1 MKKVKI
7 TTEQYNRL
15 FTTKLTESA
24 EKAPLEENVFSSEMH
39 QAVSELIHNIWLN
52 PSQSGLSTFFKQNG
66 ITWGDIISYLTGV
79 GVLGAAAGGVHKLLN
94 MFKTKFSKQPEVAQH
109 QKEQDIQKIVDKI
122 SKDPKA
128 TWNIKASNDPSLGN
142 NNWEYEPKYNPNRFK
157 PLTSTPK
164 SEYDKLTPHIASD
177 SEVDETSHINNYP
190 AGFEE
195 DPNSPINQKV
205 PDEKFSNAKQLFKPL
220 ETQKDLSINKEA
232 LLLNGPDGLYVFF
245 YGELNREDFPNEQ
258 LILNIDDI
266 VDYVNQNYTTLP
278 KGVGAEGV
286 HQKGVLLVK
295 LDPKGKEAL
304 GSFYPKN
311 KEFINLLNRV
321 EEMTGAAS
329 SGAFTA
335 PMGSSGSTPKI
346 EKKNTPSNA
355 LISDEE
361 EFLGGKNIEENAP
374 HSSSTFMKLIKTAEK
389 DGHIK
394 GMETSAQYVMS
405 AAKKIAELYDKLSDE
420 ERKVKGKQYYQ
431 LFLREIGKGSNIE
444 EDAPT
449 NGKLG
454 FLIGKPINLIRTL
467 YTQGKYDAEK
477 GEMAQI
483 QRQEEISGPIK
494 SIDASNGVP
503 MLVVANSR
511 GSNAA
516 SVMWR
521 KTEFVEGWSSF
532 HYVYTGATPKDTRI
546 LELFKA
552 NFYDSPDESI
562 AETTMA
568 AGGTPQAGSSGQY
581 TQPAM
586 WAKDKKNWKGGAK
599 PQYPNGKIVD
609 KTNDVSIIG
618 QPMYETIAK
627 KTGRSIEDVKKIIE
641 TKLLKNK
648 PL

>member
-15 FTTKLTESA
+15 FTTKLTEST
-24 EKAPLEENVFSSEMH
+24 EKTPLDENVFSPEMH

-66 ITWGDIISYLTGV
+66 ITWGDIISYLTGI
-79 GVLGAAAGGVHKLLN
+79 GIIGAAAGGVHKLVN
-94 MFKTKFSKQPEVAQH
+94 IFKTKFSKQPEVAQH

-128 TWNIKASNDPSLGN
+128 PWNIKASTDPSLGN

-164 SEYDKLTPHIASD
+164 SEYDKVTPHLRD
-177 SEVDETSHINNYP
+177 GEVDETSSINNYP

-205 PDEKFSNAKQLFKPL
+205 PDEKFSNAPKIFKPL

-245 YGELNREDFPNEQ
+245 YGELDREDFPNEQ
-258 LILNIDDI
+258 LILTIDDI

-278 KGVGAEGV
+278 KGVGAEGI
-286 HQKGVLLVK
+286 HQNGTLLVK

-304 GSFYPKN
+304 GSLYPKN
-311 KEFINLLNRV
+311 EAFIALLNRV

-329 SGAFTA
+329 SGAFTGS
-335 PMGSSGSTPKI
+335 MGSSSQSVQ
-346 EKKNTPSNA
+346 KKNTPSNA

-361 EFLGGKNIEENAP
+361 IIDNQP
-374 HSSSTFMKLIKTAEK
+374 
-389 DGHIK
+389 
-394 GMETSAQYVMS
+394 
-405 AAKKIAELYDKLSDE
+405 
-420 ERKVKGKQYYQ
+420 
-431 LFLREIGKGSNIE
+431 IE
-444 EDAPT
+444 EDAPK

-454 FLIGKPINLIRTL
+454 FLIGQQINLIRTL
-467 YTQGKYDAEK
+467 HTQGKYDAAK
-477 GEMAQI
+477 GEMTQV

-494 SIDASNGVP
+494 SIDASHGIP
-503 MLVVANSR
+503 MLVVANAR

-516 SVMWR
+516 SIMWR
-521 KTEFVEGWSSF
+521 KNEFVEGWSSF

-546 LELFKA
+546 LELFKV
-552 NFYDSPDESI
+552 NFCEAPSEPEEPI

-568 AGGTPQAGSSGQY
+568 GGAGSTPQSGPSGQY

-609 KTNDVSIIG
+609 KTKDVSMIG
-618 QPMYETIAK
+618 KSMYETIAK